1 MSSDQVKWQIL
12 PSLEKVFPDS
22 EIKCASAGKI
32 PVFAG
37 ARGETI
43 AFQIAFR
50 TEDQNGIYL
59 KLRTESELK
68 NLRMREVCLVP
79 CELPGKPGDPGLLR
93 TEPGLYPDP
102 LRNLRE
108 PLRLAPNITRSVWF
122 SVRLD
127 EKMKPGNYDLKVI
140 VSKYQYPD
148 EPWQTPGEFEAEIPV
163 RIRVHAAV
171 LPKQKLILTNWFY
184 ADCLAEYYHVRVW
197 SKKFWAILENYLRDY
212 TAHGRNMLLTPLWT
226 VPLDTRIGGERPTA
240 QLLEISYENGKYH
253 FDFSR
258 LKQWIELGRKCGIEY
273 FEMSHF
279 FTQWGAEFTPKII
292 VKVNGRQVKKFGW
305 HVAADSPEYR
315 DFLAQL
321 MPQLLR
327 FLRAEKLAGKCYFH
341 FSDEPPEKKLE
352 NYRRSTAFLNKYV
365 NNDEFPVIDAL
376 SSVKYFQEGLVKRPV
391 PWFVHLDDFTKEKL
405 PERWCY
411 FAGANP
417 GYPARSY
424 GAPLCRYRI
433 LGVLLYLYEM
443 DGFLHWGH
451 NFWFTQYSRRTK
463 LDPWKETTAGG
474 CFTGGHNFNVYPDA
488 DGQPADA
495 IHYESFMEAMQD
507 LRLLQLLETKI
518 GRKAVVKL
526 IHKGLDYEL
535 KMGHFP
541 LDPAYLENLHES
553 ILKKLD
559 SCAE

>member
-1 MSSDQVKWQIL
+1 MGEPELNVKWQIL
-12 PSLEKVFPDS
+12 SSLEKVFPDS
-22 EIKCASAGKI
+22 EIECATAGKI

-37 ARGETI
+37 ARGETV

-50 TEDQNGIYL
+50 SRAGIYL
-59 KLRTESELK
+59 KLRTESGLK

-79 CELPGKPGDPGLLR
+79 CEMPGDPNDPGILR
-93 TEPGLYPDP
+93 SKPGLYPDP
-102 LRNLRE
+102 LRDIRD
-108 PLRLAPNITRSVWF
+108 PLRLARGVTRSVWF

-140 VSKYQYPD
+140 VSQYQYAD
-148 EPWQTPGEFEAEIPV
+148 KPWKTPGEFEAEIRV
-163 RIRVHAAV
+163 RIRVHSAV

-197 SKKFWAILENYLRDY
+197 SKKFWSILENYLRDY

-258 LKQWIELGRKCGIEY
+258 LKQWIGLGRKCGIEY

-292 VKVNGRQVKKFGW
+292 VAVNGRKVKKFGW
-305 HVAADSPEYR
+305 HVAADSPEYQ
-315 DFLAQL
+315 DFLLQL

-327 FLRAEKLAGKCYFH
+327 FLRREKLAGKCYFH
-341 FSDEPPEKKLE
+341 FSDEPQEKSLDS
-352 NYRRSTAFLNKYV
+352 YRRATSILNRFV

-376 SSVKYFQEGLVKRPV
+376 SSVKFYQQGLIKRPV
-391 PWFVHLDDFTKEKL
+391 PWFVRIDDFTKEKL
-405 PERWCY
+405 PQKWCY

-451 NFWFTQYSRRTK
+451 NFWFTQYSRRTQ

-518 GRKAVVKL
+518 GRKAVIKL
-526 IHKGLDYEL
+526 IHKGLDHEL
-535 KMGHFP
+535 KMGQFP
-541 LDPAYLENLHES
+541 LDPVYLEKLHDA

>member
-1 MSSDQVKWQIL
+1 MTLKVDWKVLS
-12 PSLEKVFPDS
+12 SLEKVFPDS
-22 EIKCASAGKI
+22 ELETGRPEKT
-32 PVFAG
+32 PVFDG

-50 TEDQNGIYL
+50 FPLGVYL
-59 KLRTESELK
+59 KLTIKSELA
-68 NLRMREVCLVP
+68 NIRMREVCLVP
-79 CELPGKPGDPGLLR
+79 CELPGSPDDPGILR
-93 TEPGLYPDP
+93 SAAGLYPDP
-102 LRNLRE
+102 LRDLNG
-108 PLRLAPNITRSVWF
+108 PLRLTPKNWRSVWF
-122 SVRLD
+122 SVPLAEDLR
-127 EKMKPGNYDLKVI
+127 PGTYKLTVQA
-140 VSKYQYPD
+140 SSWMYPD
-148 EPWQTPGEFEAEIPV
+148 EPWKTEETFQVEIPV

-184 ADCLAEYYHVRVW
+184 ADCLSEYYHVKVW
-197 SKKFWAILENYLRDY
+197 SAKFWTILENYLRDY

-240 QLLEISYENGKYH
+240 QLLEIEYRDGKYH

-258 LKQWIELGRKCGIEY
+258 LKRWIDLGRKCGIEY

-292 VKVNGRQVKKFGW
+292 VEVNGRKIRKFGW
-305 HVAADSPEYR
+305 QVAAASPEYR

-327 FLRAEKLAGKCYFH
+327 FLRTEKLSGKCYFH
-341 FSDEPPEKKLE
+341 FSDEPREKSLE
-352 NYRRSTAFLNKYV
+352 SYRRATSILNRFV

-376 SSVKYFQEGLVKRPV
+376 SSVKFYQQGLIKRPV
-391 PWFVHLDDFTKEKL
+391 PWFVRIDDFTKEKL
-405 PERWCY
+405 PQKWCY

-451 NFWFTQYSRRTK
+451 NFWFTQYSRRTQ

-474 CFTGGHNFNVYPDA
+474 CFTGGHNYNVYPEP
-488 DGQPADA
+488 DGHPADA
-495 IHYESFMEAMQD
+495 LHYESFMEAMQD

-518 GRKAVVKL
+518 GREAVVKL
-526 IHKGLDYEL
+526 IHKGLDHEL
-535 KMGHFP
+535 KMGDFP
-541 LDPAYLENLHES
+541 LEPDYLKNLHDA

-559 SCAE
+559 SGAE

>member
-1 MSSDQVKWQIL
+1 MSSDQLKWQIL
-12 PSLEKVFPDS
+12 SSLKKVFPDS
-22 EIKCASAGKI
+22 EIECGTEGKI

-37 ARGETI
+37 ARGETV

-50 TEDQNGIYL
+50 SPMGIYL
-59 KLRTESELK
+59 KLRTESGLK

-79 CELPGKPGDPGLLR
+79 CELPGNPSDPGILR
-93 TEPGLYPDP
+93 SKPGLYPDP
-102 LRNLRE
+102 LRDIRE
-108 PLRLAPNITRSVWF
+108 PLRLAQDVTRAVWF

-127 EKMKPGNYDLKVI
+127 EKMKPGTYDLRVI
-140 VSKYQYPD
+140 VSQYQYPD
-148 EPWQTPGEFEAEIPV
+148 EPWKTPGEFEAEIPV

-197 SKKFWAILENYLRDY
+197 SEKFWSVLENYLRDY

-226 VPLDTRIGGERPTA
+226 VPLDTRTGGERPTA
-240 QLLEISYENGKYH
+240 QLLEISYGNGKYH

-258 LKQWIELGRKCGIEY
+258 LKRWIGLGRKCGIEY

-292 VKVNGRQVKKFGW
+292 VEVNGRKIRKFGW
-305 HVAADSPEYR
+305 HVAAQSPEYQ

-327 FLRAEKLAGKCYFH
+327 FLRQEKLSGKCYFH
-341 FSDEPPEKKLE
+341 YSDEPPEKSLE
-352 NYRRSTAFLNKYV
+352 NYRRSTAFLNRYV

-391 PWFVHLDDFTKEKL
+391 PWFVHIDDFTKEKL
-405 PERWCY
+405 PQKWCY

-474 CFTGGHNFNVYPDA
+474 CFTGGHIFNVYPDA

-495 IHYESFMEAMQD
+495 LHYESFMEAMQD

-526 IHKGLDYEL
+526 IHKGLDHEL
-535 KMGHFP
+535 KMGDFP
-541 LDPAYLENLHES
+541 LEPAYLENLHDAV
-553 ILKKLD
+553 LKQLD
-559 SCAE
+559 SGAE